1 NPPLAASARYAI
13 GEVLADFR
21 YGARPGC

>member
-1 NPPLAASARYAI
+1 PPLAASARYAI